1 MKIVFTSFLF
11 LLIISSALSSECTE
25 KKISDSSAFIDNSG
39 NDEDLSDREVIPND
53 YDDYSSDSTSDEY
66 RLRVLSSLT
75 DNDCK
80 KLRTIDDKKYQCV
93 LSSDKSKC
101 EEIEKESSRLL
112 YLSLSFLIILF
123 IL

>member
-25 KKISDSSAFIDNSG
+25 KKISDSSTFIDNSG

>member
-1 MKIVFTSFLF
+1 MKIIFTYFLI

-80 KLRTIDDKKYQCV
+80 KLRTIDDKKYQCA

>member
-1 MKIVFTSFLF
+1 MKIVFNSFLF
-11 LLIISSALSSECTE
+11 LLIISSALSSECSE
-25 KKISDSSAFIDNSG
+25 KKISNSSAFIDNSG
-39 NDEDLSDREVIPND
+39 NDEYLSDLEVIPKD

>member
-39 NDEDLSDREVIPND
+39 NDEDLSDLEVIPND
-53 YDDYSSDSTSDEY
+53 NDDYSSDSTSDEY

>member
-1 MKIVFTSFLF
+1 MKIIFAYFLF

-25 KKISDSSAFIDNSG
+25 KKISDSSASTDNSG
-39 NDEDLSDREVIPND
+39 ENEGQSGQEGNGSDD
-53 YDDYSSDSTSDEY
+53 ADDSDDTTSDEN

-75 DNDCK
+75 DDDCK
-80 KLRTIDDKKYQCV
+80 KLKTSDDKKYQCV
-93 LSSDKSKC
+93 ASSDKSKC
-101 EEIEKESSRLL
+101 EEVEKESSSLL